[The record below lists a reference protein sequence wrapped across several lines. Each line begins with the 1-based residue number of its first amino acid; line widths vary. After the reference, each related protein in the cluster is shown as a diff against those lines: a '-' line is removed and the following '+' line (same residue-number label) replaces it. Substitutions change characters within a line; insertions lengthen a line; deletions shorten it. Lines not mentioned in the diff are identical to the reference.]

1 MKEFLRSLAC
11 CCAVC
16 IFLGAAAASFA
27 QTVGTSRTRIPQD
40 AAAVALNNLLAQAQA
55 AMDRKDFEAAV
66 RAYQEFLSTKTD
78 DATVHYDLGYAYTA
92 MQKPAEAK
100 AEYEKA
106 ISLDPQMVAAYQ
118 NLGLTLLSSDPP
130 AAVAP
135 LQKAAELLPTDARTK
150 WLLGTALEMNGKL
163 APAIEQYQAA
173 RKLDSKDPD
182 IRTSLGH
189 ALLSADNPSEAE
201 TVYREAL
208 SLHPEGAALGQAHI
222 GLAQALIAQKKIEE
236 STTELSAYLAGRPD
250 DAAARMQ
257 LAAELAELGKNED
270 ALAELDRAT
279 SGSPENIRALK
290 LRVQIAFQR
299 KHYDDAILALQKAIA
314 LAPRDA
320 DLVAQLGHIYLEK
333 KDYPQAVTE
342 LIAAFRMN
350 PASNDV
356 LGDLVTAQYLN
367 KNYSGALGGL
377 DELSKRKTLPM
388 GSWFIR
394 ATCYDKLGQPVQA
407 LDAYRKFLELNTDQN
422 NDMYFEASSR
432 VRALKRELK
441 KN

>member
-1 MKEFLRSLAC
+1 MKVFLKPLAC
-11 CCAVC
+11 CCVLRV
-16 IFLGAAAASFA
+16 FLGAAVPTSA

-40 AAAVALNNLLAQAQA
+40 SAAAALNNLQARAQA
-55 AMDRKDFEAAV
+55 AMDRKDYDAAV
-66 RAYQEFLSTKTD
+66 QAYQEYLGKKPD
-78 DATVHYDLGYAYTA
+78 DPTVHYDLGCAYTA

-106 ISLDPQMVAAYQ
+106 ISLDPKMAAAYQ
-118 NLGLTLLSSDPP
+118 NLGLTLLASDPS

-135 LQKAAELLPTDARTK
+135 LQKAAELLPEDARTK

-163 APAIEQYQAA
+163 AAAIDQYETAK
-173 RKLDSKDPD
+173 KLDEKDPD

-189 ALLSADNPSEAE
+189 AFLIARRPGEAE
-201 TVYREAL
+201 SVYREVL
-208 SLHPEGAALGQAHI
+208 SSQPEGVTLGKAHL

-236 STTELSAYLAGRPD
+236 AATELAAYLQSRPD
-250 DAAARMQ
+250 DANARME
-257 LAAELAELGKNED
+257 LAAELAALGKNED

-279 SGSPENIRALK
+279 AGAPENLRALK
-290 LRVQIAFQR
+290 LRAQIAFQR
-299 KHYDDAILALQKAIA
+299 KRYDDAVLALQKAIA
-314 LAPRDA
+314 LAPQDA
-320 DLVAQLGHIYLEK
+320 ELVAQLGHVYLEK
-333 KDYPQAVTE
+333 KDYPQAVNE
-342 LIAAFRMN
+342 LIAAFKMN
-350 PASNDV
+350 SASNDV

-367 KNYSGALGGL
+367 KNYSGTLQGL
-377 DELSKRKTLPM
+377 DLLSQRKTLPL

-394 ATCYDKLGQPVQA
+394 ATCYDKLGQPAQA
-407 LDAYRKFLELNTDQN
+407 LDAYKKFLELNTDQN